1 MIKLSH
7 APVLSQYYTL
17 RTRNGRTSNKVE
29 AADFTSAE
37 VADTGGDEP
46 RRFIQFDIYNAT
58 DFACLYLIR
67 VRRQALGDGLL
78 TEDFD
83 AVDVLVLSYLDVFGL
98 FIEKEEPVLALVK
111 EEVLTRLVVNLHLR
125 VRYMVS

>member
-17 RTRNGRTSNKVE
+17 RTRNDRTSNKVE

-37 VADTGGDEP
+37 VTDTGGDEP

-67 VRRQALGDGLL
+67 VRRQALGDGFLA
-78 TEDFD
+78 EDFY
-83 AVDVLVLSYLDVFGL
+83 VIDVLVLSYLDVSTL
-98 FIEKEEPVLALVK
+98 LVVEEQPVLAFVK
-111 EEVLTRLVVNLHLR
+111 Q
-125 VRYMVS
+125 